1 MNKLL
6 MKPIEMIAWFNEDE
20 FPIPLRYRL
29 ETNDS
34 EKIVVS
40 VDKIIFKEEER
51 LVGNRMIVYRC
62 QSVINN
68 REIVYELK
76 YDIGVCKW
84 YIFKM

>member
-1 MNKLL
+1 MNRLL
-6 MKPIEMIAWFNEDE
+6 MKPIEMIAWFSEDE

-68 REIVYELK
+68 REMVYELK
-76 YDIGVCKW
+76 YDIGICKW